1 MFESRMFD
9 EPEKPIEDF
18 EYQLPDSDEVLNTPF
33 PIVALTYDNRILG
46 TGRVI
51 GKLEV
56 DGDLLPVIEIEDEM
70 APDGLVHLLG
80 SECIWAPATDD
91 LIEAYA
97 KIGGFVHVQAH
108 EYSQE
113 LDNEYR
119 AGRN

>member
-18 EYQLPDSDEVLNTPF
+18 
-33 PIVALTYDNRILG
+33 
-46 TGRVI
+46 
-51 GKLEV
+51 
-56 DGDLLPVIEIEDEM
+56 
-70 APDGLVHLLG
+70 
-80 SECIWAPATDD
+80 
-91 LIEAYA
+91 A